1 MNYTLNQLQIY
12 LKVVQTMSI
21 TKAAEELNLTQP
33 AVSIQIKNFQA
44 QFEIPLI
51 EIIGKKIYVTDF
63 GHEIAKS
70 AEGII
75 DQVYAINYK
84 TMAFKDK
91 LLGRLKISIV
101 STGKYVMPYFLT
113 GFLKNN
119 PGVEISM
126 DVTNREK
133 VFHSLENNEVDFS
146 LISTDIT
153 SPSFDHIEILENDLY
168 LVGNPQ
174 TAPLNP
180 SFAFK
185 EFNQELPLIFRE
197 NGSGTRKVM
206 EGYLKKQGIH
216 DIHVLH
222 QTVEFF
228 LKRFGQCTIETD
240 MRAMHNATRMRVID
254 HMTASLIQQIK
265 TYCPSCQAPGFRLQE
280 KVRGLPCGVCGKPTR
295 SVQAELYACQSCS
308 YTESRPPGHG
318 MLKEDPMYCDTCN
331 P

>member
-51 EIIGKKIYVTDF
+51 EIIGKKIYVTEF
-63 GHEIAKS
+63 GLEIAKS

-84 TMAFKDK
+84 TMAFKDQ

-101 STGKYVMPYFLT
+101 STGKYIMPYFLT
-113 GFLKNN
+113 DFLKTN
-119 PGVEISM
+119 PGVEISI

-133 VFHSLENNEVDFS
+133 VFQSLENNEVDFS
-146 LISTDIT
+146 LISTDIN
-153 SPSFDHIEILENDLY
+153 SPSFEYIDILENELY

-174 TAPLNP
+174 TANLNP
-180 SFAFK
+180 TFAFK

-197 NGSGTRKVM
+197 NGSGTRKIM
-206 EGYLKKQGIH
+206 ETYLKKQGIH
-216 DIHVLH
+216 A
-222 QTVEFF
+222 
-228 LKRFGQCTIETD
+228 LKKLELMSNEAVKQAVMAGLGYSIMPMIGIKNELKNGQLSIIKRSGLPISTTWKLIWHKEKSPSPVAKAFMNFVIENKD
-240 MRAMHNATRMRVID
+240 
-254 HMTASLIQQIK
+254 QIK
-265 TYCPSCQAPGFRLQE
+265 QKHFE
-280 KVRGLPCGVCGKPTR
+280 
-295 SVQAELYACQSCS
+295 
-308 YTESRPPGHG
+308 
-318 MLKEDPMYCDTCN
+318 
-331 P
+331 

>member
-84 TMAFKDK
+84 TMAFKDQ

-119 PGVEISM
+119 PGVEISI

-146 LISTDIT
+146 LISTDVT

-197 NGSGTRKVM
+197 NGSGTRKIM

-216 DIHVLH
+216 VLKKIELVSNEAVK
-222 QTVEFF
+222 QAVMAGLGYSIMPMIGIKNE
-228 LKRFGQCTIETD
+228 LKNDQLSIIPR
-240 MRAMHNATRMRVID
+240 N
-254 HMTASLIQQIK
+254 
-265 TYCPSCQAPGFRLQE
+265 
-280 KVRGLPCGVCGKPTR
+280 GLPISTSWK
-295 SVQAELYACQSCS
+295 LIW
-308 YTESRPPGHG
+308 H
-318 MLKEDPMYCDTCN
+318 KEKSPSPVAKAFMAYVIENKDKIKADHFN
-331 P
+331 

>member
-63 GHEIAKS
+63 GLEIAKS

-84 TMAFKDK
+84 TMAFKDQ
-91 LLGRLKISIV
+91 LLGRLKVSIV
-101 STGKYVMPYFLT
+101 STGKYVLPYFLT
-113 GFLKNN
+113 DFLKSN
-119 PGVEISM
+119 PGVEISI

-133 VFHSLENNEVDFS
+133 VFQSLENNEVDFS
-146 LISTDIT
+146 LISTDIN
-153 SPSFDHIEILENDLY
+153 SPSFEYIDILENELY

-174 TAPLNP
+174 TAKLNP

-197 NGSGTRKVM
+197 NGSGTRKIM
-206 EGYLKKQGIH
+206 ETYLKKQGIH
-216 DIHVLH
+216 A
-222 QTVEFF
+222 
-228 LKRFGQCTIETD
+228 LKKLELMSNEAVKQAIMAGLGYSIMPMIGIKNELKNGQLSIIPRSGLPISTTWKLIWHKEKSPSPVAKAFMNYVIENKD
-240 MRAMHNATRMRVID
+240 
-254 HMTASLIQQIK
+254 QIK
-265 TYCPSCQAPGFRLQE
+265 QKHFE
-280 KVRGLPCGVCGKPTR
+280 
-295 SVQAELYACQSCS
+295 
-308 YTESRPPGHG
+308 
-318 MLKEDPMYCDTCN
+318 
-331 P
+331 

>member
-84 TMAFKDK
+84 TMAFKDQ

-216 DIHVLH
+216 VLKKIELVSNEAVK
-222 QTVEFF
+222 QAVMAGLGYSIMPMIGIKNE
-228 LKRFGQCTIETD
+228 LKNGQLSIIP
-240 MRAMHNATRMRVID
+240 RN
-254 HMTASLIQQIK
+254 
-265 TYCPSCQAPGFRLQE
+265 
-280 KVRGLPCGVCGKPTR
+280 GLPISTSWK
-295 SVQAELYACQSCS
+295 LIW
-308 YTESRPPGHG
+308 H
-318 MLKEDPMYCDTCN
+318 KEKSPSPVAKAFMAYVIENKDKIKADHFN
-331 P
+331 